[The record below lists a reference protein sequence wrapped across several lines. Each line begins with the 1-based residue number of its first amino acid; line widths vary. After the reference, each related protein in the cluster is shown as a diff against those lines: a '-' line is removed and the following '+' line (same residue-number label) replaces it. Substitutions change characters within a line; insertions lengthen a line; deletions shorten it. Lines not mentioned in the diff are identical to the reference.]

1 MMTNAQ
7 FLSGLVIF
15 VYFIL
20 VIPAHSMDN
29 NDSFRVMGDFSCS
42 EVLDRSRSAQVN
54 SYIQGFAT
62 ATNVW
67 LQGRRDHFKGMVTQE
82 LVKLVISSCSASPLS
97 TLGSTLTMMV
107 SELTSAD

>member
-1 MMTNAQ
+1 MTNAQ

-42 EVLDRSRSAQVN
+42 EVLDRSSSAQVN

-67 LQGRRDHFKGMVTQE
+67 LQGRQDHFKGMVIQDI
-82 LVKLVISSCSASPLS
+82 VKMVNSSCSASPMS
-97 TLGSTLTMMV
+97 TLGSSLTTMV
-107 SELTSAD
+107 SDLTSAD